1 MKSIIAALAVLTL
14 TACASTA
21 PYEHDRNTHARAVQY
36 QLDKLQPTMPE
47 WQAPAAVE
55 VSFSVK
61 ADGSIDSL
69 KVEGGSPRQ
78 QKRAV
83 EILHSSTPFPP
94 HTEPDPIHYSTQVIF
109 P

>member
-1 MKSIIAALAVLTL
+1 MKSIISALAILTL

-36 QLDKLQPTMPE
+36 QIGKLQPAMPG
-47 WQAPAAVE
+47 WQAPATVD
-55 VSFSVK
+55 VSFTVK
-61 ADGSIDSL
+61 ASGFIGSL

-83 EILHSSTPFPP
+83 EILHGAAPFPP
-94 HTEPDPIHYSTQVIF
+94 HDEPEPIRYSTQVIF

>member
-1 MKSIIAALAVLTL
+1 MKSTISAVAILTL

-36 QLDKLQPTMPE
+36 QLSKLQPTMPE
-47 WQAPAAVE
+47 WQAPATVE
-55 VSFSVK
+55 VSFTVK
-61 ADGSIDSL
+61 KDGSIDSL
-69 KVEGGSPRQ
+69 KVEGGSSRQ

-83 EILHSSTPFPP
+83 EILHGAAPFPP
-94 HTEPDPIHYSTQVIF
+94 HAEPEAIRYSTQVIF